1 MPVCVI
7 FESILVRAL
16 LVSNKNCDLR
26 EAQHRK
32 SAIHGLPVTLRMLR
46 AKSGK
51 STGKSD
57 WLRVQTIGPEVPI
70 LSTERGLLR

>member
-26 EAQHRK
+26 EVQHRK

-51 STGKSD
+51 SD

-70 LSTERGLLR
+70 LSAERGLLG